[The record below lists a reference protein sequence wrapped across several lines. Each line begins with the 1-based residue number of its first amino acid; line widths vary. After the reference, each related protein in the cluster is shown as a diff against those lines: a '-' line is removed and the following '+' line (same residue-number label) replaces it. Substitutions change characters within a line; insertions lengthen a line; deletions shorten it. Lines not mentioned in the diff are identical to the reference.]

1 MQSSDMEQ
9 SRTMSQPRRTHAQA
23 RAEMRAGIIRLGRD
37 QLETR
42 GAADLSVREIARGL
56 GVASSAVYRHVR
68 NRDDLLTLLVVD
80 AYTELADHVERA
92 LDQARREQRG
102 HQEYSLGTLAHAVRD
117 WAVGHPA
124 RWTLLYGT
132 PVPGYDAEPDDT
144 TAPGTRVM
152 AMFLGIVA
160 RGTGGPGG
168 RGSTTQMTATDS
180 SSPSVSS
187 VSDELAADLA
197 DGISDLDPRDLCI
210 DSVDNVESVDGADG
224 ADGVDGAD
232 GLADVSDLSPDLV
245 ADVVTAWSGMIGVI
259 SAEIFGQLGADLSAH
274 GSELLDRWITSTNA
288 QLGLG

>member
-1 MQSSDMEQ
+1 
-9 SRTMSQPRRTHAQA
+9 MSQPRRTHAQA

-56 GVASSAVYRHVR
+56 SVASSAVYRHVR

-92 LDQARREQRG
+92 LDRARQEQREHQG
-102 HQEYSLGTLAHAVRD
+102 HSLGTLAHAVRD
-117 WAVGHPA
+117 WAVEHPA

-168 RGSTTQMTATDS
+168 RGSITQMTATDS

-197 DGISDLDPRDLCI
+197 DGINDLDPRDLCI
-210 DSVDNVESVDGADG
+210 DSVDNVESADG
-224 ADGVDGAD
+224 ADGLD
-232 GLADVSDLSPDLV
+232 DVSDLSPDLV

>member
-1 MQSSDMEQ
+1 
-9 SRTMSQPRRTHAQA
+9 MSQPRRTHAQA

-92 LDQARREQRG
+92 LDRARQEQREHQG
-102 HQEYSLGTLAHAVRD
+102 HSLGTLAHAVRD
-117 WAVGHPA
+117 WAVEHPA

-160 RGTGGPGG
+160 RGTGDPGG

-180 SSPSVSS
+180 SFSS

-210 DSVDNVESVDGADG
+210 DSV
-224 ADGVDGAD
+224 
-232 GLADVSDLSPDLV
+232 SDLSPDLV
-245 ADVVTAWSGMIGVI
+245 ADVVTTWSGMIGVI

>member
-1 MQSSDMEQ
+1 
-9 SRTMSQPRRTHAQA
+9 MSQPRRTHAQA

-56 GVASSAVYRHVR
+56 GVASSAVYRHVH

-92 LDQARREQRG
+92 LDQARREQREHQG
-102 HQEYSLGTLAHAVRD
+102 HSLGTLAHAVRD
-117 WAVGHPA
+117 WAVEHPA

-152 AMFLGIVA
+152 AMLLGIVA
-160 RGTGGPGG
+160 RGTRGLGG
-168 RGSTTQMTATDS
+168 RGSTTQSTASDS
-180 SSPSVSS
+180 SSPSVSSASS

-197 DGISDLDPRDLCI
+197 DGISDLDPRDLC
-210 DSVDNVESVDGADG
+210 
-224 ADGVDGAD
+224 VDGAD
-232 GLADVSDLSPDLV
+232 GLDDVSDLSPDLV